1 VTTSDEPQDQP
12 PEQEPPEEQFG
23 TWTVISTDNGNKP
36 EADK

>member
-1 VTTSDEPQDQP
+1 MSEQPEQPQDQP
-12 PEQEPPEEQFG
+12 PEPEEQFG